1 MSKTLD
7 EANNNLKQKENSIV
21 KLEEHVKLLQ
31 LNTEALKGEIAD
43 INVSLERAQCTL
55 NDKET
60 KVQDYIKAKGYLE
73 EDLHI
78 CKMMLEEKEE

>member
-43 INVSLERAQCTL
+43 INVSLERAQYTL

-60 KVQDYIKAKGYLE
+60 KVQDYIKAKGHLE
-73 EDLHI
+73 EDLHV